1 MRRPFIR
8 KASKLTDTISISTN
22 VLTRREKWEDGF
34 HKGGKDISWRKSH
47 IWPWLLNAFI
57 ALMLLLGSE
66 TLGWKHS
73 CLERT
78 DHYSGEKAA
87 FTVPPV
93 DASPSIILQQLV
105 QGQQINGSL
114 GPAVERVHQAA
125 GWLFPCSPLPA
136 RAAPDSARC
145 LLTVLA
151 VHDEIPRLWNGSRR
165 ITGVHRML
173 TSMSRDIRPHTG
185 HRSLAGWL

>member
-105 QGQQINGSL
+105 SYLVSWQKSGRKLARSELPSSPGHKLCFLKTFTDILKIITQPTNCPSL
-114 GPAVERVHQAA
+114 KEALR
-125 GWLFPCSPLPA
+125 
-136 RAAPDSARC
+136 
-145 LLTVLA
+145 
-151 VHDEIPRLWNGSRR
+151 
-165 ITGVHRML
+165 
-173 TSMSRDIRPHTG
+173 
-185 HRSLAGWL
+185 